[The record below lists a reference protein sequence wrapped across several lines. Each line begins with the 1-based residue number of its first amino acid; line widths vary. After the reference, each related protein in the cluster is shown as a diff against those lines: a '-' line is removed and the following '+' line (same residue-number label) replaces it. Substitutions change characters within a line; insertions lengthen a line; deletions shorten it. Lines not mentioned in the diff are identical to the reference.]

1 MTPMLAWIAN
11 SALRNLKA
19 TFFAIMASFI
29 NLALSLS
36 LLNHGTRYLNQIYV
50 ITREVKNPLSN
61 EIQVAADYS
70 LSGYLIWVTII
81 FGLVLPIGAIFVVRY
96 SRLRWA

>member
-29 NLALSLS
+29 NLALWLS
-36 LLNHGTRYLNQIYV
+36 NHGTKYLNQIYV